1 MEVAMYN
8 LLEDIDPGCNKYFIY
23 TDKGVR
29 KCMYVESKKDIYGNL
44 EASLLFWGENFQ
56 KS

>member
-1 MEVAMYN
+1 MYK

-23 TDKGVR
+23 TDKRVR
-29 KCMYVESKKDIYGNL
+29 KCMYVESKKYIYGNL